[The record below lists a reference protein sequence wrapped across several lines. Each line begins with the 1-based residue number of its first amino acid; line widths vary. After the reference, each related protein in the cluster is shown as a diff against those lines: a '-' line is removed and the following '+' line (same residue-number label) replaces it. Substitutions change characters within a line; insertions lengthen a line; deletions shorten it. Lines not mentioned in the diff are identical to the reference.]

1 MGSKQLD
8 IMISTVDHLLVLY
21 HDEKKLNSRL
31 ALEALEKVDDEGDRI
46 GVTFI
51 KVKPSKCLNF
61 MDSELRKLVCT

>member
-51 KVKPSKCLNF
+51 KVKLTAMIRGVVN
-61 MDSELRKLVCT
+61 T